1 MDWSL
6 WFLDWRICAEIYFS
20 LSQLWW
26 AESAVWKGLQIFKNK
41 NFNWWCWR
49 FWAQRSKKQSRAF
62 RTSIRTPLHYAVR
75 SPSSRDNLCPLSCGW
90 GGDHWLCC
98 WGRIWCGRQSL
109 EETWMKQTKQKKT
122 FTAFHKTYV
131 VILFFFFKNY
141 PYCMIIIYGLSSK
154 WHCWSNSC
162 WLAVFLFLSM
172 SSAGLVVTQRLL
184 ERKKTMRGDRG
195 SREWGQEVGRWLW

>member
-1 MDWSL
+1 MQ
-6 WFLDWRICAEIYFS
+6 CE
-20 LSQLWW
+20 
-26 AESAVWKGLQIFKNK
+26 KGSRFFKIKTLTGDVGGFGLRVRRNK
-41 NFNWWCWR
+41 
-49 FWAQRSKKQSRAF
+49 AF

-131 VILFFFFKNY
+131 VILFFLNY

-195 SREWGQEVGRWLW
+195 SREWGQEVGRRLW